1 MLVNM
6 FGNRI
11 NFASYEVRVNINR
24 IFLPKHDKN
33 NALLIDDIRQFNSCV
48 VLSIIQLIEQ
58 CWANDRRKINI

>member
-1 MLVNM
+1 M

-11 NFASYEVRVNINR
+11 NFVSYEVRVNINR

>member
-1 MLVNM
+1 M